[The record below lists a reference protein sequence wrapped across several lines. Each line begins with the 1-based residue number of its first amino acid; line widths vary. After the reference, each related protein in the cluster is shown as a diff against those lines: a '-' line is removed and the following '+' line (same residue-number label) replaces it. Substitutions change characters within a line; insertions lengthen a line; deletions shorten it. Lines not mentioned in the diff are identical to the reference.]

1 MDDPTQRTERPADEA
16 PPGSGSSAENACPRC
31 GGSGELDGDTC
42 EACGGTGRV
51 EEAVGGG

>member
-1 MDDPTQRTERPADEA
+1 MTDTPDRTERPADEA

-31 GGSGELDGDTC
+31 GGDGELDGETC
-42 EACGGTGRV
+42 TACGGTGRV

>member
-1 MDDPTQRTERPADEA
+1 MTETPDRTERPADEA

-31 GGSGELDGDTC
+31 GGDGELDGETC
-42 EACGGTGRV
+42 TACGGTGRV